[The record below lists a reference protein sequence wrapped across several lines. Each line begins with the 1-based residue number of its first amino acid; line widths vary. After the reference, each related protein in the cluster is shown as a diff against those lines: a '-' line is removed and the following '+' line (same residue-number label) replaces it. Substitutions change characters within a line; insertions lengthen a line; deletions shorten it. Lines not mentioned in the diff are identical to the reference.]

1 MEWLAIIVTMVVL
14 WVASLF
20 KILHESFSASQ
31 VEVLNDGGVFCKRNV
46 LLVIAHPDDESMF
59 FTPTINYL
67 SLRGC
72 NLHILCMS
80 TGNADG
86 IGNIRKEE
94 LYLASTVLKVPQKQ
108 VKVLDHPDLQDGFGK
123 SWNSK
128 LLSKIIKEEIVN
140 CAIDLVITF
149 DNYGVSGHC
158 NHQDVHQGVR
168 ELLQDTSHKEVEVWE
183 LVSTSILRKYTG
195 PLDIWL
201 SLLSAKFHL
210 SGVVHCFLNEYP
222 RRSLAAMA
230 QHKSQWVWFRKLFVS
245 FSSYTYVNC
254 LRKIE

>member
-31 VEVLNDGGVFCKRNV
+31 VEVLNDGS
-46 LLVIAHPDDESMF
+46 LLQPLIICLCEDVICTYYACQP
-59 FTPTINYL
+59 
-67 SLRGC
+67 
-72 NLHILCMS
+72 
-80 TGNADG
+80 
-86 IGNIRKEE
+86 
-94 LYLASTVLKVPQKQ
+94 VPQKQ

-195 PLDIWL
+195 PVDIWL

-254 LRKIE
+254 LRKID

>member
-1 MEWLAIIVTMVVL
+1 MEWLVIIVTVVVL

-20 KILHESFSASQ
+20 KILHESLSASQ

-46 LLVIAHPDDESMF
+46 LLVIAHPDDESICQF
-59 FTPTINYL
+59 PTYGS
-67 SLRGC
+67 SLQPLIIC
-72 NLHILCMS
+72 LQEDVIC
-80 TGNADG
+80 TYYACQQ
-86 IGNIRKEE
+86 
-94 LYLASTVLKVPQKQ
+94 VPQKQ

-168 ELLQDTSHKEVEVWE
+168 
-183 LVSTSILRKYTG
+183 
-195 PLDIWL
+195 
-201 SLLSAKFHL
+201 
-210 SGVVHCFLNEYP
+210 
-222 RRSLAAMA
+222 
-230 QHKSQWVWFRKLFVS
+230 
-245 FSSYTYVNC
+245 
-254 LRKIE
+254 

>member
-31 VEVLNDGGVFCKRNV
+31 VEVLNDGGGFCKRNV

-94 LYLASTVLKVPQKQ
+94 LCLASTVLKVPQKQ

-183 LVSTSILRKYTG
+183 LVSSSLV
-195 PLDIWL
+195 
-201 SLLSAKFHL
+201 SLLLKELSCNGSAQESMGL
-210 SGVVHCFLNEYP
+210 VSASRETNPPFLGQRILQQETGHRVCSIRQ
-222 RRSLAAMA
+222 RRGLNLRPLA
-230 QHKSQWVWFRKLFVS
+230 
-245 FSSYTYVNC
+245 
-254 LRKIE
+254 